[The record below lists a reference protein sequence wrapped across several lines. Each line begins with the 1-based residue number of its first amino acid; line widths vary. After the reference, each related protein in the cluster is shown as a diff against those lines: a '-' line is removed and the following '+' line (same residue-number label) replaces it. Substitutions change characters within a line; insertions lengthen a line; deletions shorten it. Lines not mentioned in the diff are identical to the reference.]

1 MGKVTRS
8 TYPCFPTQGTKHTF
22 GPSAKILPPLVE
34 AFKPDVLVGQLG
46 IDSYQTDPL
55 THLMLT
61 SQGYTQAVTELANL
75 GLPWVAMGG
84 GGYDQ
89 GAVARCWSL
98 AYGIM
103 LETEWPDRIPQ
114 AYTERYGLEVFRDTA
129 VPEVDEP
136 LRERM

>member
-1 MGKVTRS
+1 M
-8 TYPCFPTQGTKHTF
+8 
-22 GPSAKILPPLVE
+22 PPLVE

-75 GLPWVAMGG
+75 GLPFVAMGG

-103 LETEWPDRIPQ
+103 LGTEWPDRIPQ
-114 AYTERYGLEVFRDTA
+114 TYTERYGMEALRDTA
-129 VPEVDEP
+129 TPEVEEP
-136 LRERM
+136 LRQQMWRFAEETVQDVEQQIFPIHRLA